1 MRETIQNLTEA
12 VSLIDDRYLDL
23 AEKTNKEILE
33 MSKNQRSIVS
43 LHRTMRTVL
52 IAAVLV
58 SLLTATAFA
67 AGLFSIKDRPA
78 EKKTSGNPAG
88 KRTDKRQAGTGK
100 KGNGP
105 AEAALTEAL
114 SGPVKEKKKKS
125 RCPVSSK
132 CGGCTMID
140 IDYDTQIRQKQE
152 KVDNCIGDYV
162 WVDPII
168 RMKKTEHY
176 RNKVTSVFGFDRKG
190 KPVCGIYRE
199 GTHEIVPVKEC
210 LLEDLR
216 ADRIIQTIFEL
227 LPSFKIPVYNE
238 KTRSGLVRYVQ
249 VRTAH
254 RTREIMVTIVTAEPM
269 FPSRN
274 NFVKTLLKAHPEI
287 TTVVQNINDKET
299 TMVLGSR
306 ENVLF
311 GRGYIEDELCGK
323 RFRISSRSFYQV
335 NSLQTEKLYNI
346 AIDYAGLS
354 GKERI
359 MDAYCGIGTIG
370 IIASDKCR
378 EVLSVELNREAVK
391 DARYNAQINNA
402 DNVRIVAEDATR
414 YMVDLA
420 ERGEQLDVLFMDP
433 PRSGSTTEFLRA
445 AADLGPKKIV
455 YVSCNPDTLA
465 RDLDQITEMGYD
477 VKKAVPV
484 DLFPYTTGVET
495 VVLMSKSKS

>member
-1 MRETIQNLTEA
+1 
-12 VSLIDDRYLDL
+12 
-23 AEKTNKEILE
+23 
-33 MSKNQRSIVS
+33 
-43 LHRTMRTVL
+43 
-52 IAAVLV
+52 
-58 SLLTATAFA
+58 
-67 AGLFSIKDRPA
+67 
-78 EKKTSGNPAG
+78 
-88 KRTDKRQAGTGK
+88 
-100 KGNGP
+100 
-105 AEAALTEAL
+105 
-114 SGPVKEKKKKS
+114 
-125 RCPVSSK
+125 
-132 CGGCTMID
+132 
-140 IDYDTQIRQKQE
+140 
-152 KVDNCIGDYV
+152 
-162 WVDPII
+162 
-168 RMKKTEHY
+168 
-176 RNKVTSVFGFDRKG
+176 
-190 KPVCGIYRE
+190 
-199 GTHEIVPVKEC
+199 
-210 LLEDLR
+210 
-216 ADRIIQTIFEL
+216 
-227 LPSFKIPVYNE
+227 
-238 KTRSGLVRYVQ
+238 
-249 VRTAH
+249 
-254 RTREIMVTIVTAEPM
+254 MVTIVTAETM

-287 TTVVQNINDKET
+287 TTIVQNINDKET

-311 GRGYIEDELCGK
+311 GKGCIEDELCGK

-465 RDLDQITEMGYD
+465 RDLDQITEMGYA
-477 VKKAVPV
+477 VRKAVPV
-484 DLFPYTTGVET
+484 DLFPYTTGIE
-495 VVLMSKSKS
+495 VVTLLVRSGR

>member
-1 MRETIQNLTEA
+1 MTFPDHQTRKEEAMTRSQDKYQKKSDKAEFKRIKKSGKDESFREFEKTW
-12 VSLIDDRYLDL
+12 RGK
-23 AEKTNKEILE
+23 AEK
-33 MSKNQRSIVS
+33 
-43 LHRTMRTVL
+43 
-52 IAAVLV
+52 
-58 SLLTATAFA
+58 
-67 AGLFSIKDRPA
+67 D
-78 EKKTSGNPAG
+78 
-88 KRTDKRQAGTGK
+88 
-100 KGNGP
+100 P
-105 AEAALTEAL
+105 AEAK
-114 SGPVKEKKKKS
+114 PPKKKS
-125 RCPVSSK
+125 RCPVSSR

-227 LPSFKIPVYNE
+227 LPSFKIPVYDE

-287 TTVVQNINDKET
+287 TTIVQNINDKDT

-311 GRGYIEDELCGK
+311 GRGFIEDELCGK

-402 DNVRIVAEDATR
+402 GNVRVVAEDATR
-414 YMVDLA
+414 YMVELA

>member
-1 MRETIQNLTEA
+1 MTRSQDKYQKKADKAEFKRIKKSGKDETFRE
-12 VSLIDDRYLDL
+12 S
-23 AEKTNKEILE
+23 EKPRRGRPE
-33 MSKNQRSIVS
+33 
-43 LHRTMRTVL
+43 
-52 IAAVLV
+52 
-58 SLLTATAFA
+58 
-67 AGLFSIKDRPA
+67 KDTDHAR
-78 EKKTSGNPAG
+78 G
-88 KRTDKRQAGTGK
+88 KD
-100 KGNGP
+100 P
-105 AEAALTEAL
+105 AEAKPA
-114 SGPVKEKKKKS
+114 KKKS
-125 RCPVSSK
+125 RCPVSSR

-140 IDYDTQIRQKQE
+140 IDYDTQTRQKQE

-176 RNKVTSVFGFDRKG
+176 RNKVTSVFGFDRKE

-227 LPSFKIPVYNE
+227 LPSFKIPVYDE

-254 RTREIMVTIVTAEPM
+254 RTREIMVTIVTAEAM

-287 TTVVQNINDKET
+287 TTIVQNINDKET

-311 GRGYIEDELCGK
+311 GKGCIEDELCGK

-346 AIDYAGLS
+346 ALDYAGFS

-359 MDAYCGIGTIG
+359 LDAYCGIGTIG
-370 IIASDKCR
+370 IIASDRCK
-378 EVLSVELNREAVK
+378 EVLSVELNPEAVK
-391 DARYNAQINNA
+391 DARINVKLNNAQ
-402 DNVRIVAEDATR
+402 NVEVFRNDSGRFMKDMAAKNEK
-414 YMVDLA
+414 
-420 ERGEQLDVLFMDP
+420 LDILFMDP
-433 PRSGSTTEFLRA
+433 PRSGASEEFIEAVLTLRPA
-445 AADLGPKKIV
+445 KVV
-455 YVSCNPDTLA
+455 YVSCEPDTLA
-465 RDLDQITEMGYD
+465 RDLALLTEGGYAM
-477 VKKAVPV
+477 KKAVPV
-484 DLFPYTTGVET
+484 DMFPYTEGVET
-495 VVLMSKSKS
+495 VVLLTQTK